1 MLRRVSDRDGDEI
14 EIEALP
20 ERGIVWINF
29 PTEDGDDGPG
39 RALTID
45 QTADLIDALTNAAKE
60 IGR

>member
-1 MLRRVSDRDGDEI
+1 MLRKVSDRDGDEI

-20 ERGIVWINF
+20 ERGIVWVNF

-45 QTADLIDALTNAAKE
+45 QCADLITAMTNAAKE

>member
-1 MLRRVSDRDGDEI
+1 MLRRVIDRDGDEI

-20 ERGIVWINF
+20 VRGLVWVNF

-45 QTADLIDALTNAAKE
+45 QVARLIAALTEAAKE

>member
-14 EIEALP
+14 EIEAFP
-20 ERGIVWINF
+20 DRGIVWINF
-29 PTEDGDDGPG
+29 PTKDGDDGPG

>member
-1 MLRRVSDRDGDEI
+1 MLCRVSDRDGDEI

-20 ERGIVWINF
+20 ERGIVWINL

-45 QTADLIDALTNAAKE
+45 QVARLIAALTEAAKE

>member
-20 ERGIVWINF
+20 ERGIVWVNF
-29 PTEDGDDGPG
+29 PTENGNEDPG

-45 QTADLIDALTNAAKE
+45 QVARLIAALTEAAKE

>member
-14 EIEALP
+14 EIEGLP

-29 PTEDGDDGPG
+29 PSEDGDDGPG

-45 QTADLIDALTNAAKE
+45 QVARLIAALTDAAKE
-60 IGR
+60 IGK

>member
-1 MLRRVSDRDGDEI
+1 MLRTVSDRDGDEI

-20 ERGIVWINF
+20 VRGLVWINL
-29 PTEDGDDGPG
+29 PTEDGDEGPG

-45 QTADLIDALTNAAKE
+45 QVARLIAALTEAAKE

>member
-1 MLRRVSDRDGDEI
+1 MLCRVSDRDGDEI

-20 ERGIVWINF
+20 ERGIVWVNL
-29 PTEDGDDGPG
+29 PTEDGDEGPG

-45 QTADLIDALTNAAKE
+45 QVARLIAALTEAAKE

>member
-1 MLRRVSDRDGDEI
+1 MVRTIFDRDGDAI
-14 EIEALP
+14 EVEALP
-20 ERGIVWINF
+20 DRGLVWINF

-45 QTADLIDALTNAAKE
+45 QCADLITAMTNAAKE

>member
-1 MLRRVSDRDGDEI
+1 MLRKVSDRDGDEI

-20 ERGIVWINF
+20 ERGIVWVNF

-45 QTADLIDALTNAAKE
+45 QTAELIAALIQAAKE

>member
-1 MLRRVSDRDGDEI
+1 MIRRIFDRDGDEI
-14 EIEALP
+14 EIEAVGG
-20 ERGIVWINF
+20 RNIVWVNF

-45 QTADLIDALTNAAKE
+45 QVARLIAALTDAAKE